1 MLPYVVSK
9 FNNKYVI
16 CRRFERVTVLATDTT
31 TANLFYTQ
39 RCYRYAVQIID
50 CIYLYGAD
58 DESFCEKFI
67 AHGII
72 SLD

>member
-31 TANLFYTQ
+31 TANCFTRSDVIGMQ
-39 RCYRYAVQIID
+39 
-50 CIYLYGAD
+50 
-58 DESFCEKFI
+58 FK
-67 AHGII
+67 
-72 SLD
+72 